1 MPVTTVEN
9 TKTAIIPP
17 MYRVQQLFDSREIE
31 DVGKAI
37 EEEFGLLD
45 LSGRI
50 QPGQR
55 VAVAV
60 GSRGID
66 RLAEIV
72 AAVVECLRGLELEP
86 FIIPAMGSHGQ
97 GTAEGQAL
105 LLNELGVNEA
115 AAGAPIISNM
125 EVISLGAID
134 SGAEVFLSR
143 DAAGADHL
151 MVIGRIK
158 PHTAF
163 RADVE
168 SGLCKMLAVG
178 CGKHAGAVQ
187 MHKFGLG
194 ASIVPAA
201 KLIIDRISILC
212 GLAIVE
218 NSFDR
223 AHLLKLAVSQE
234 FASVDQRFLQQAR
247 KLLPVIPT
255 DDLDILIIDE
265 MGKNISGAGI
275 DPNIVGFWRRE
286 GGPRSPDYRTLIVL
300 DITAPS
306 HGNALGI
313 GMADLTTQRVMDM
326 IDFKAT
332 YTNALAS
339 GIWSGARMPIALEN
353 DRHVIETALSRV
365 PDLNRTRMVRI
376 INTLHLETFWATQS
390 LLLELQEK
398 SDVRIDEKPV
408 ELAFD
413 KNSRLMAF

>member
-1 MPVTTVEN
+1 
-9 TKTAIIPP
+9 
-17 MYRVQQLFDSREIE
+17 MYRIQQLFDSRAIE

-37 EEEFGLLD
+37 EEEFALLD

-66 RLAEIV
+66 RLPDIV
-72 AAVVECLRGLELEP
+72 AAAVRCLRGLELEP

-115 AAGAPIISNM
+115 TVGAPVISSM
-125 EVISLGAID
+125 EVISLGLID
-134 SGAEVFLSR
+134 SGAEVFVSR
-143 DAAGADHL
+143 DAAEADHL
-151 MVIGRIK
+151 MLIGRIK

-163 RADVE
+163 RADIE
-168 SGLCKMLAVG
+168 SGLCKMLAIG

-187 MHKFGLG
+187 MHKFGLR

-201 KLIIDRISILC
+201 KLIIERVSVLC

-223 AHLLKLAVSQE
+223 THLLKLALPQD
-234 FASVDQRFLQQAR
+234 FTSVDQEYLQSAR
-247 KLLPVIPT
+247 KLLPVIPI

-286 GGPRSPDYRTLIVL
+286 GGPRTPDYRTLIVL

-313 GMADLTTQRVMDM
+313 GMADLTTRRVMDM

-353 DRHVIETALSRV
+353 DLQVIETALSRV

-390 LLLELQEK
+390 LLSELQEK
-398 SDVRIDEKPV
+398 SDVSIDEKPL
-408 ELAFD
+408 ELVFD
-413 KNSRLMAF
+413 NNSRLMAF

>member
-1 MPVTTVEN
+1 
-9 TKTAIIPP
+9 
-17 MYRVQQLFDSREIE
+17 MYRIQQLFDSREIE
-31 DVGKAI
+31 DVGRVI
-37 EEEFGLLD
+37 EAEFSSLD
-45 LSGRI
+45 LSQRVK
-50 QPGQR
+50 PGQHI
-55 VAVAV
+55 AVAV

-66 RLAEIV
+66 RLPEIV
-72 AAVVECLRGLELEP
+72 AAVVQCLRDLELKP

-97 GTAEGQAL
+97 GTADGQAA
-105 LLNELGVNEA
+105 LLNELGVNQA
-115 AAGAPIISNM
+115 AVGAPVISSM
-125 EVISLGAID
+125 EVNSLGMID
-134 SGAEVFLSR
+134 SGAEVFVSK
-143 DAAGADHL
+143 DAAEADHL

-163 RADVE
+163 RADIE

-194 ASIVPAA
+194 SSIVPAA
-201 KLIIDRISILC
+201 KLISEGVSVLC

-223 AHLLKLAVSQE
+223 TRLIKLAKPEE
-234 FASVDQRFLQQAR
+234 FTAVDQECLEIAR
-247 KLLPVIPT
+247 TLLPVIPLN
-255 DDLDILIIDE
+255 DLDILIIDE

-286 GGPRSPDYRTLIVL
+286 GGPRTPDYRTLIVL

-313 GMADLTTQRVMDM
+313 GMADLTTRRVMDM

-353 DRHVIETALSRV
+353 DRQVIETALSRV

-376 INTLHLETFWATQS
+376 VNTLHLETFWATEPLIAELQKEGNLS
-390 LLLELQEK
+390 IDKQPLEL
-398 SDVRIDEKPV
+398 D
-408 ELAFD
+408 FD
-413 KNSRLMAF
+413 KTGRLMPF

>member
-1 MPVTTVEN
+1 MAVKNEN
-9 TKTAIIPP
+9 SSIIPH

-31 DVGKAI
+31 NVGKVI
-37 EEEFGLLD
+37 EAEFSSLD
-45 LSGRI
+45 LSERV
-50 QPGQR
+50 QPGQS

-66 RLAEIV
+66 RLPEIV
-72 AAVVECLRGLELEP
+72 AAVVKCLRDLELKP

-97 GTAEGQAL
+97 GTAEGQTA

-115 AAGAPIISNM
+115 AVGAPLISSM
-125 EVISLGAID
+125 EVNSLGMID
-134 SGAEVFLSR
+134 SGAEVFVSK
-143 DAAGADHL
+143 DATETDHL

-163 RADVE
+163 RADIE

-194 ASIVPAA
+194 SSIVPAA
-201 KLIIDRISILC
+201 KLIAEGVSVLC

-223 AHLLKLAVSQE
+223 AHLIKLVKPEE
-234 FASVDQRFLQQAR
+234 FTAVDQECLKIAR
-247 KLLPVIPT
+247 TLLPVIPLN
-255 DDLDILIIDE
+255 DLDILIIDE

-286 GGPRSPDYRTLIVL
+286 GGPRTPDYRTLIVL

-313 GMADLTTQRVMDM
+313 GMADLTTRRVMDM

-353 DRHVIETALSRV
+353 DLQVIETALSRV
-365 PDLNRTRMVRI
+365 PDLNQTRMVRI
-376 INTLHLETFWATQS
+376 VNTLHLETFWATEP
-390 LLLELQEK
+390 LIAELQEK
-398 SDVRIDEKPV
+398 NGVRVDNKPL
-408 ELAFD
+408 ELVFN
-413 KNSRLMAF
+413 KSNRLMPF

>member
-1 MPVTTVEN
+1 MAVKNGDST
-9 TKTAIIPP
+9 IIPP
-17 MYRVQQLFDSREIE
+17 MYRVQQLFDSREIG

-37 EEEFGLLD
+37 EAEFALLD

-50 QPGQR
+50 QPGER

-66 RLAEIV
+66 RLPEIV
-72 AAVVECLRGLELEP
+72 AAVVKCLRGLELEP

-115 AAGAPIISNM
+115 AVGAPIISNM

-134 SGAEVFLSR
+134 SGAEVFVSR
-143 DAAGADHL
+143 DAASADHL

-201 KLIIDRISILC
+201 ELIMDRTSILC

-223 AHLLKLAVSQE
+223 THLLKLAIPQD
-234 FASVDQRFLQQAR
+234 FASVDQEFLQRAR

-286 GGPRSPDYRTLIVL
+286 GGPRTPDYRTLIVL
-300 DITAPS
+300 DITTPS

-313 GMADLTTQRVMDM
+313 GMADLTTRRVMDM

-339 GIWSGARMPIALEN
+339 GIWSGA
-353 DRHVIETALSRV
+353 
-365 PDLNRTRMVRI
+365 
-376 INTLHLETFWATQS
+376 
-390 LLLELQEK
+390 LQEFL
-398 SDVRIDEKPV
+398 IDAYEI
-408 ELAFD
+408 LRHSQF
-413 KNSRLMAF
+413 

>member
-1 MPVTTVEN
+1 
-9 TKTAIIPP
+9 
-17 MYRVQQLFDSREIE
+17 MYRVQQLFDSRAIE

-37 EEEFGLLD
+37 EEEFALLD
-45 LSGRI
+45 LCGRI

-66 RLAEIV
+66 RLPDIV
-72 AAVVECLRGLELEP
+72 AAAVQCLRGLELEP

-115 AAGAPIISNM
+115 TVGAPVISSL
-125 EVISLGAID
+125 EVISLGLID
-134 SGAEVFLSR
+134 SGAEVFVSS
-143 DAAGADHL
+143 DAAEADHL

-201 KLIIDRISILC
+201 KLIIERISVLC

-223 AHLLKLAVSQE
+223 THLLKLVMPQD
-234 FASVDQRFLQQAR
+234 FTSVDQECLQRAR
-247 KLLPVIPT
+247 KLLPVIPI

-286 GGPRSPDYRTLIVL
+286 GGPRTPDYRTLIVL

-313 GMADLTTQRVMDM
+313 GMADLTTRRVMNM

-353 DRHVIETALSRV
+353 DRRVIETALSRV

-376 INTLHLETFWATQS
+376 VNTLHLETFWATQS
-390 LLLELQEK
+390 LLSELQEK
-398 SDVRIDEKPV
+398 SDVSIDEKPL
-408 ELAFD
+408 ELVFD

>member
-1 MPVTTVEN
+1 
-9 TKTAIIPP
+9 
-17 MYRVQQLFDSREIE
+17 MYRVQQLFDLREIE
-31 DVGKAI
+31 NVGKVI
-37 EEEFGLLD
+37 EAEFSSLD
-45 LSGRI
+45 LSERV
-50 QPGQR
+50 QPGQS

-66 RLAEIV
+66 RLPEIV
-72 AAVVECLRGLELEP
+72 AAVVKCLRDLELKP

-97 GTAEGQAL
+97 GTAEGQTA

-115 AAGAPIISNM
+115 AVGAPLISSM
-125 EVISLGAID
+125 EVNSLGMID
-134 SGAEVFLSR
+134 SGAEVFVSK
-143 DAAGADHL
+143 DATETDHL

-163 RADVE
+163 RADIE

-194 ASIVPAA
+194 SSIVPAA
-201 KLIIDRISILC
+201 KLIAEGVSVLC

-223 AHLLKLAVSQE
+223 AHLIKLVKPEE
-234 FASVDQRFLQQAR
+234 FTAVDQECLKIAR
-247 KLLPVIPT
+247 TLLPVIPLN
-255 DDLDILIIDE
+255 DLDILIIDE

-286 GGPRSPDYRTLIVL
+286 GGPRTPDYRTLIVL

-313 GMADLTTQRVMDM
+313 GMADLTTRRVMDM

-353 DRHVIETALSRV
+353 DLQVIETALSRV
-365 PDLNRTRMVRI
+365 PDLNQTRMVRI
-376 INTLHLETFWATQS
+376 VNTLHLETFWATEP
-390 LLLELQEK
+390 LIAELQEK
-398 SDVRIDEKPV
+398 NGVRVDNKPL
-408 ELAFD
+408 ELVFN
-413 KNSRLMAF
+413 KSNRLMPF

>member
-1 MPVTTVEN
+1 
-9 TKTAIIPP
+9 

-31 DVGKAI
+31 DVGKVIKA
-37 EEEFGLLD
+37 EFSSLD
-45 LSGRI
+45 LSERV

-66 RLAEIV
+66 RLPEIV
-72 AAVVECLRGLELEP
+72 AAAVQCLRDLGLEP
-86 FIIPAMGSHGQ
+86 FIVPAMGSHGQ
-97 GTAEGQAL
+97 ATAEGQTA

-115 AAGAPIISNM
+115 AAGAPVISSM
-125 EVISLGAID
+125 EVNSLGMID
-134 SGAEVFLSR
+134 SGAEVFVSK

-151 MVIGRIK
+151 MVIGRVK

-163 RADVE
+163 RADIE

-194 ASIVPAA
+194 SSIVPAA
-201 KLIIDRISILC
+201 KLITGSVSVLC

-223 AHLLKLAVSQE
+223 TSLIKLAKPDE
-234 FASVDQRFLQQAR
+234 FTDVDQECLKIAR
-247 KLLPVIPT
+247 TLLPVIPLN
-255 DDLDILIIDE
+255 DLDILIIDE

-286 GGPRSPDYRTLIVL
+286 GGPRTPDYRTLIVL

-313 GMADLTTQRVMDM
+313 GMADLTTRRVMDM

-353 DRHVIETALSRV
+353 DLQVIETALSRV
-365 PDLNRTRMVRI
+365 PDLKQTRMVRI
-376 INTLHLETFWATQS
+376 VNTLHLETFWATEP
-390 LLLELQEK
+390 LIAELQEK
-398 SDVRIDEKPV
+398 DGVRVDKNPL
-408 ELAFD
+408 ELEFD
-413 KNSRLMAF
+413 KAGRLKPF